1 MLFGKLSIDVYLIRR
16 NKTFFSTHD
25 NPSLLANK
33 YNDFFTSIGETTA
46 MKIYSIALE
55 RNLQADPVVSTQVA
69 QSDNSDAFFFHPATT
84 SEVENVIRS
93 FSSNKSPG
101 YDKISSCVLKDCLPS
116 TFTTITQLM
125 NNSFNTNTFTKA
137 WKIAEVIPVLKSD
150 YNIDIND
157 PNNGRPISLLPVL
170 FKISQRLAHS
180 QFTDY
185 LTTNK
190 KLVETQSGNRKL
202 HSTETALLH
211 VIDELLKAMDEKNI
225 SILVLLDMSNAFDS
239 INHNILLH

>member
-1 MLFGKLSIDVYLIRR
+1 MQ
-16 NKTFFSTHD
+16 TH
-25 NPSLLANK
+25 
-33 YNDFFTSIGETTA
+33 Y
-46 MKIYSIALE
+46 
-55 RNLQADPVVSTQVA
+55 
-69 QSDNSDAFFFHPATT
+69 
-84 SEVENVIRS
+84 
-93 FSSNKSPG
+93 
-101 YDKISSCVLKDCLPS
+101 
-116 TFTTITQLM
+116 
-125 NNSFNTNTFTKA
+125 TNTFAKA
-137 WKIAEVIPVLKSD
+137 WKIAEVIPILKSG
-150 YNIDIND
+150 YNNDIDD
-157 PNNGRPISLLPVL
+157 PNNSRPISLLPVL
-170 FKISQRLAHS
+170 SKVSERFAHS